1 MRAGECSLK
10 PERCGLQ
17 VGNWADLLLFDPATI
32 NSTPTERVADL
43 PAGAS
48 RLTRRSVGVFGT
60 CRRKQSLFWFG
71 WQAGSANCLV
81 ARRPLGLVGLTR
93 RRRVRAGV
101 NGLRVIENDVL
112 VDGVGEAAR
121 PGAVMRQFN
130 EPL

>member
-1 MRAGECSLK
+1 M
-10 PERCGLQ
+10 
-17 VGNWADLLLFDPATI
+17 
-32 NSTPTERVADL
+32 
-43 PAGAS
+43 
-48 RLTRRSVGVFGT
+48 
-60 CRRKQSLFWFG
+60 
-71 WQAGSANCLV
+71 
-81 ARRPLGLVGLTR
+81 GLTR